1 MAGAAPPAR
10 LSVQV
15 KECGR
20 TLDWSRLCS
29 LLERRKD
36 FVDVDVVSLSAAMN
50 LLAKVVQ
57 WQRAIDLLHSSSSQE
72 VRPNERSFH
81 ACLVAAQ
88 WSRAL
93 CLFNGMPGLTLQH
106 NAFVQCAAVTS
117 VAQDAAQWQRPTEL
131 LISWCHSSLP
141 PALGSCNAALSL
153 PLCRA
158 WRRVLGTTQAL
169 MQHGSVQPDIISHNS
184 MSELFA
190 ELGDWRRSV
199 GMAQQQNDD
208 VTVNIALGA
217 LCEASQWPS
226 SLTHLDAS
234 APVRRWT
241 RLLRSVPWRG
251 AMEMMDAMQLSQLRG
266 NRISH
271 GALLTA
277 MAAGA
282 AWQRCLRQVTQL
294 AAGLSDVAFN
304 AALASLRRGSLWARC
319 LALVEHMHCLRWASD
334 DVARTEVLTA
344 AGKADA
350 WWATLAMMED
360 PTAQPESMT
369 IQARRSLLGASTTRE
384 LRTTEPRTMGTLPE
398 VAAQLWSMA
407 RLAVPPQHAAALLD
421 AAVARVTDGGASL
434 RRCSTATVANL
445 AWAYATLGTL
455 GCHWS

>member
-1 MAGAAPPAR
+1 MADDTNDKGLDTPPPVLLTPAAPVLLVPDKSLPRPVSRDGKRNSSRPGSREAKEPKQPTCPKCSAVTCLAPLGEKTHAMAGAAPAR

-50 LLAKVVQ
+50 LFAKVVQ

-72 VRPNERSFH
+72 LRPNERSCH
-81 ACLVAAQ
+81 ACLVACDKAGGGAL

-93 CLFNGMPGLTLQH
+93 WLFNGMPGSTLQQ
-106 NAFVQCAAVTS
+106 NTFVQCAAVTA
-117 VAQDAAQWQRPTEL
+117 VARDEWQWPSEL
-131 LISWCHSSLP
+131 LVSWRHSSIP
-141 PALGSCNAALSL
+141 PTLGSCNAARGAAS
-153 PLCRA
+153 RA

-169 MQHGSVQPDIISHNS
+169 MQQGSVQPDIISHNS

-190 ELGDWRRSV
+190 ELGDWRLSV
-199 GMAQQQNDD
+199 DMAQQQHDD
-208 VTVNIALGA
+208 VTVNIALKA

-234 APVRRWT
+234 GPVRRWT
-241 RLLRSVPWRG
+241 QLLRSAPWRG
-251 AMEMMDAMQLSQLRG
+251 AMKAMDAMQSFQLRS

-271 GALLTA
+271 GALLAA

-282 AWQRCLRQVTQL
+282 AWQRCLRQVMA

-304 AALASLRRGSLWARC
+304 AALASLRRERLWIRC
-319 LALVEHMHCLRWASD
+319 LSLVEDMHCLRWAAD
-334 DVARTEVLTA
+334 DVTRTEVLTA

-350 WWATLAMMED
+350 WWATLAMME
-360 PTAQPESMT
+360 ARGT
-369 IQARRSLLGASTTRE
+369 INTFF
-384 LRTTEPRTMGTLPE
+384 
-398 VAAQLWSMA
+398 
-407 RLAVPPQHAAALLD
+407 
-421 AAVARVTDGGASL
+421 GGNSYE
-434 RRCSTATVANL
+434 N
-445 AWAYATLGTL
+445 G
-455 GCHWS
+455 